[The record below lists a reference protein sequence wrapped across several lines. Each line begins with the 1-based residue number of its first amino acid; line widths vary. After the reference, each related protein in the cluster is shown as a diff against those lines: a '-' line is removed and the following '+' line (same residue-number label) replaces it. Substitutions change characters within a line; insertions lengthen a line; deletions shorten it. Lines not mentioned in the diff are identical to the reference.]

1 MLRISTFFYITKND
15 PKLFDFF
22 FNKNK
27 HCIFLVIILQ
37 YVFLRMFEII
47 LYSSHNS

>member
-1 MLRISTFFYITKND
+1 MLGISTFFCITKND
-15 PKLFDFF
+15 PKLLDF

-37 YVFLRMFEII
+37 YVLLRMFEII